1 MDGTNGYM
9 IKNGPC
15 GRKLAKR
22 IIPCLDV
29 KAGRTVK
36 GVNFEHLRDAGDIAV
51 SYTNLICWIWA
62 FRVVGFLLLFLNQN
76 NLPGWIGCR
85 GNALLLLILTR

>member
-36 GVNFEHLRDAGDIAV
+36 GVNFEHLRDAGDIVELAARY
-51 SYTNLICWIWA
+51 SDEGA
-62 FRVVGFLLLFLNQN
+62 D
-76 NLPGWIGCR
+76 
-85 GNALLLLILTR
+85 